1 MVFVSKVRASCRKLN
16 HQLQKSLRLFRLWRL
31 SARWDRARSTLK
43 RSVPNQMERSSEEQ
57 IGIYV
62 INLRQRG
69 DRLREFSKSASSNGI
84 PNWNRV
90 EAVLGKDNHP
100 GLDTVWANSIG
111 CSLSHNG
118 ALQQFAESSHQVG
131 LIFEDDTVL
140 DVRWSEVTKLIQEF
154 IDNPILD
161 VLCLS
166 YRARGG
172 SLVISRNLRL
182 VVGAVGRGA
191 YVVKRHMVRP
201 LQSANLAG
209 VPKLERGNRRGKGDV
224 MWGRLQRK
232 KYFFAGPRW
241 QAAHQHEG
249 FSDIEQA
256 VLGRR

>member
-1 MVFVSKVRASCRKLN
+1 MFVSKLRAIYRKLN
-16 HQLQKSLRLFRLWRL
+16 RQRQRSLRRWRVRRL
-31 SARWDRARSTLK
+31 SRRWSKAHSTLK
-43 RSVPNQMERSSEEQ
+43 RWMPNPLATPIEDR

-62 INLRQRG
+62 INLRQRE
-69 DRLREFSKSASSNGI
+69 DRLRRFSESASSNGI
-84 PNWNRV
+84 PSWNRV
-90 EAVLGKDNHP
+90 EAVLGTEKHP

-111 CSLSHNG
+111 CSLSHNV
-118 ALQQFAESSHQVG
+118 ALQKFAESSHQVG
-131 LIFEDDTVL
+131 LIFEDDTAL
-140 DVRWSEVTKLIQEF
+140 DVPWGEVAKVIEEF
-154 IDNPILD
+154 MGNPMLD

-172 SLVISRNLRL
+172 SLPISGDLRL
-182 VVGAVGRGA
+182 IVGAVGRGA

-209 VPKLERGNRRGKGDV
+209 VPKLQSGNRRGKGDV
-224 MWGRLQRK
+224 MWGLLQRK

-241 QAAHQHEG
+241 QAAHQKEG